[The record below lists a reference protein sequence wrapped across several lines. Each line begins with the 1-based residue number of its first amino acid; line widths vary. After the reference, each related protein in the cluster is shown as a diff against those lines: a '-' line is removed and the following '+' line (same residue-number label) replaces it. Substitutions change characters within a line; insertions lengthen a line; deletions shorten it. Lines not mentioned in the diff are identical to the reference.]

1 MSSWYYIVI
10 QVIMLYEE
18 RTEYMIQKMDET
30 IQHPLA
36 LDCHVNI
43 HHNISYNFTHL
54 SRMELPSIINWTSPL
69 PF

>member
-30 IQHPLA
+30 IQQPLA
-36 LDCHVNI
+36 NYWLNYYTIKGLDKQKK
-43 HHNISYNFTHL
+43 SA
-54 SRMELPSIINWTSPL
+54 
-69 PF
+69 